1 MRLTHLS
8 ACNAQAERLSKRGR
22 FAKVSKHALRAII
35 AALQETVFPTRC
47 IVCRAFLDNKQRKS
61 LFQDFY
67 DGASFDC
74 QNRLSFQNLMTGFLC
89 PTCLKGFVPVEPPI
103 CPVCGIMFKSREG
116 EDHVCGECLTAPKKF
131 RISRSS
137 GVYGREF
144 IAVIHCL
151 KYKGKIQLARPLGML
166 LFSAF
171 ISLWNINSI
180 DIIVPVPLH
189 IKRFRK
195 RGFNQA
201 YLLVRDWKRI
211 AENLNIGLSNI
222 KIDTNVLIRNRWTDP
237 QTGLDRKKRMTN
249 IKNAFDI
256 SDHAMIKNKRILLV
270 DDVYTTGATAN
281 ECAKALLRA
290 NAEYVDVL
298 TLARAM

>member
-1 MRLTHLS
+1 MPKELLKKLVGDKLGHTLKTILTT
-8 ACNAQAERLSKRGR
+8 
-22 FAKVSKHALRAII
+22 
-35 AALQETVFPTRC
+35 LQEAVFPTRC
-47 IVCRAFLDNKQRKS
+47 LVCRAFLDNKQRKS
-61 LFQDFY
+61 LFQDFH
-67 DGASFDC
+67 DRASFDC
-74 QNRLSFQNLMTGFLC
+74 QNMPSFENLMTGFLC
-89 PTCLKGFVPVEPPI
+89 PTCLKGFIPVEPPI

-116 EDHVCGECLTAPKKF
+116 EDHVCGECLTSPKKF
-131 RISRSS
+131 RISRSP
-137 GVYGREF
+137 GIYDREF
-144 IAVIHCL
+144 MAVIHCL

-171 ISLWNINSI
+171 INFWGTNSI

-201 YLLVRDWKRI
+201 YLLVRDWKQI

-222 KIDTNVLIRNRWTDP
+222 RIDTNVLIKSRWTDP

-249 IKNAFDI
+249 IKNAFSIRDQAI
-256 SDHAMIKNKRILLV
+256 IKNKRILLV

-281 ECAKALLRA
+281 ECAKALLRG

-298 TLARAM
+298 TLARAV

>member
-1 MRLTHLS
+1 MVSNKAKHLI
-8 ACNAQAERLSKRGR
+8 RT
-22 FAKVSKHALRAII
+22 II
-35 AALQETVFPTRC
+35 AALQEAVFPTRC
-47 IVCRAFLDNKQRKS
+47 LVCKAFLESRQQKS
-61 LFQDFY
+61 LSQDFE
-67 DGASFDC
+67 DNASFNC
-74 QNRLSFQNLMTGFLC
+74 RNRLSFQNLMTEFLC
-89 PTCLKGFVPVEPPI
+89 PTCIKGFIPVKPPM

-116 EDHVCGECLTAPKKF
+116 EDHVCGECLTSPKRF
-131 RISRSS
+131 RISRSP
-137 GVYGREF
+137 GIYDREF
-144 IAVIHCL
+144 MAVIHCL
-151 KYKGKIQLARPLGML
+151 KYKGKIQLARPLGIL

-171 ISLWNINSI
+171 ISFWGINSI

-211 AENLNIGLSNI
+211 AENLNIDLSNI
-222 KIDTNVLIRNRWTDP
+222 KIDKDVLIRNRWTDP

-249 IKNAFDI
+249 IKNAFSVNDQ
-256 SDHAMIKNKRILLV
+256 AVIKNKRILLV

-281 ECAKALLRA
+281 ECAKTLLSGK
-290 NAEYVDVL
+290 AEYVDVL

>member
-1 MRLTHLS
+1 M
-8 ACNAQAERLSKRGR
+8 
-22 FAKVSKHALRAII
+22 
-35 AALQETVFPTRC
+35 AALQEAVFPTRC
-47 IVCRAFLDNKQRKS
+47 IVCKTFLKNKQRKS
-61 LFQDFY
+61 LSRDFH
-67 DGASFDC
+67 DGDSFDC
-74 QNRLSFQNLMTGFLC
+74 RNRLSFQNLMTGFLC
-89 PTCLKGFVPVEPPI
+89 STCLKGFIPVEPPI

-116 EDHVCGECLTAPKKF
+116 EDHVCGECLTSPKKF
-131 RISRSS
+131 RTFRSP
-137 GVYGREF
+137 GIYDREF
-144 IAVIHCL
+144 MDVIHCL

-171 ISLWNINSI
+171 INFWGINSI

-211 AENLNIGLSNI
+211 AKNLNIGLSNI
-222 KIDTNVLIRNRWTDP
+222 RIDTNVLIRSRWTDP

-249 IKNAFDI
+249 IKNAFSV
-256 SDHAMIKNKRILLV
+256 SDQAIIKNKRILLV

-281 ECAKALLRA
+281 ECAKALLRG

-298 TLARAM
+298 TLARAV

>member
-1 MRLTHLS
+1 MPKELLKKLVSDKLGHTLKTILTT
-8 ACNAQAERLSKRGR
+8 
-22 FAKVSKHALRAII
+22 
-35 AALQETVFPTRC
+35 LQEVVFPTRC
-47 IVCRAFLDNKQRKS
+47 LVCKAFLKDKQQKN
-61 LFQDFY
+61 LVQNFQ
-67 DGASFDC
+67 GEASFDC
-74 QNRLSFQNLMTGFLC
+74 QNMPSFQNLMTGFLC
-89 PTCLKGFVPVEPPI
+89 PTCLKGFIPVEPPI

-116 EDHVCGECLTAPKKF
+116 EDHVCGECLTSPKKF
-131 RISRSS
+131 RISRSP
-137 GVYGREF
+137 GIYDKEF
-144 IAVIHCL
+144 MAVIHCL

-171 ISLWNINSI
+171 INFWGINSI

-201 YLLVRDWKRI
+201 YLLVRDWKQI
-211 AENLNIGLSNI
+211 AENFDIGLSNI
-222 KIDTNVLIRNRWTDP
+222 RIDTNVLTKSRWTDP

-249 IKNAFDI
+249 IKNAFSVRDETI
-256 SDHAMIKNKRILLV
+256 IKNKRILLV
-270 DDVYTTGATAN
+270 DDVYTTGATVN
-281 ECAKALLRA
+281 ECAKALLRC